1 MSDGNRWSR
10 KSEDV
15 LIAYLVC
22 FFQYIFDGPNRD
34 QAESHLKK
42 LRATM
47 VIKTREKKF
56 VTLSSP
62 DTVVHLTSTYGATS
76 SLESMALTKHQ
87 FHFIADDY
95 YTVYRDELFNTPPK
109 KYQFRVFLEELRL
122 SGSLQVNTKE
132 HRKFVDIRSMH

>member
-1 MSDGNRWSR
+1 MSDVNRWSK

-22 FFQYIFDGPNRD
+22 FFQYIFEPDRD
-34 QAESHLKK
+34 HAENHLKK
-42 LRATM
+42 LRQTM

-56 VTLSSP
+56 VSLSSP
-62 DTVVHLTSTYGATS
+62 DTVVHLTSTYGFKSA
-76 SLESMALTKHQ
+76 LESMKLTTYK

-95 YTVYRDELFNTPPK
+95 YTAYRNELFDMEQK
-109 KYQFRVFLEELRL
+109 KYQFRSFLEELRL

-132 HRKFVDIRSMH
+132 HRKFAFIPDAH